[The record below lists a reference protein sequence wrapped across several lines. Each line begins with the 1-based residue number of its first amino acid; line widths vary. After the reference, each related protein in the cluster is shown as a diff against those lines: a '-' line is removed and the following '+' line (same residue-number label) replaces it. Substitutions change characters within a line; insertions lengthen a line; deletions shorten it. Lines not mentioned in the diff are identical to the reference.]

1 MAIAQSG
8 LRLYSRSYISWSG
21 GVSIYTTAA
30 VERDAVLF
38 HFDALEKKYKKFC
51 HVKQRKKKKKKFSFF
66 FFLRNQQ
73 KIPLRHELF
82 YHTDREKRTYHGGG
96 GGERFFFT
104 RRTTTNGTAKLDE
117 RRDLFIRRCSN
128 KNAKEPS
135 EERKEKYIRKVVR
148 SVTPTYSYTVT
159 SSTSFPS
166 FLLFL

>member
-1 MAIAQSG
+1 M
-8 LRLYSRSYISWSG
+8 
-21 GVSIYTTAA
+21 SIYTTAA

-104 RRTTTNGTAKLDE
+104 RRTTNGTAKLDE
-117 RRDLFIRRCSN
+117 RRELFIRRCSN

-159 SSTSFPS
+159 SLTSFPS